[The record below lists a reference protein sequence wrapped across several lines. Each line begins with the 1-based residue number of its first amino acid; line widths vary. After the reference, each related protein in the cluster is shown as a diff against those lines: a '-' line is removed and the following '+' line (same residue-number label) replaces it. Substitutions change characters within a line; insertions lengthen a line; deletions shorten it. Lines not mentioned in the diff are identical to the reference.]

1 MEDGETD
8 VVTAGCTVHRRSG
21 EVEMTLTVGTKAS
34 AAMSCDGQN
43 TTSHEIDDNQINDGN
58 M

>member
-8 VVTAGCTVHRRSG
+8 VMTAGCTVHPRSG
-21 EVEMTLTVGTKAS
+21 EVEMTVTVGTKAS
-34 AAMSCDGQN
+34 AATSCNGQN
-43 TTSHEIDDNQINDGN
+43 TTSHEIEDDQINDGN